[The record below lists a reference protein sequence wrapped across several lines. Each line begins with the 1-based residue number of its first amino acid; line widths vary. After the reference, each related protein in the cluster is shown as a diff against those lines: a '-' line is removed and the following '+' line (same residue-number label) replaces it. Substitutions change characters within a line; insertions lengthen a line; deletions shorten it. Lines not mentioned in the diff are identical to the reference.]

1 MMERKRVVINTE
13 KQFMPLDDVI
23 SEFIIDKKG
32 VGMVNVFVAHTT
44 CAIKIMEG
52 EILLL
57 SDVNTY
63 LNEQFP
69 KDGSYKHNM
78 IEIRDVPI
86 TERINGHSH
95 MPQLFFGTDVNI
107 PVEDG
112 RMLLGKWQKVF
123 LIEFDPIR
131 ERDVYLTYWALA

>member
-1 MMERKRVVINTE
+1 MMYRKKLVINTE
-13 KQFMPLDDVI
+13 KQFTSLNEYIED
-23 SEFIIDKKG
+23 FIKDKKG
-32 VGMVNVFVAHTT
+32 VGLVNVFVAHTT

-57 SDVNTY
+57 SDVNEY
-63 LNEQFP
+63 LRSSFP
-69 KDGSYKHNM
+69 ENSGYRHDI

-86 TERINGHSH
+86 NERVNGHSH
-95 MPQLFFGTDVNI
+95 MRQLFFGTDVNI

-112 RMLLGKWQKVF
+112 RMLLGKWQTVF

-131 ERDVYLTYWALA
+131 DREIYITYIQ